1 MTHDLINKS
10 LDLPT
15 RGLPNIDNETQYL
28 LPPASR
34 NFDTAVQDDI
44 SMSSRNTRRR
54 LEQEESPHVNEMDMD
69 DLPPA
74 IQLAR
79 ARENERDETALIYV
93 SESDL
98 LRDLIYIFQGIDGQ
112 YVKYNE
118 ELNDYAFISD
128 ISVSKPMKEMVF
140 KLADLG
146 WLYIRIRNFI
156 KFNIDNTSIGL
167 VGQSLCAALQQEL
180 TNYYKLIAILEAQ
193 IEKQI
198 ANKSLPNDQASLTLK
213 RLTVWTLDYYQ
224 KLKLMSI
231 LVDVC
236 QGKNRKKK
244 IRSSRM

>member
-1 MTHDLINKS
+1 M
-10 LDLPT
+10 DLPT
-15 RGLPNIDNETQYL
+15 KGLPNIDNDTQYL

-34 NFDTAVQDDI
+34 NFDTAVQDEI
-44 SMSSRNTRRR
+44 SMSRNIRRR
-54 LEQEESPHVNEMDMD
+54 LEREETPHSNDMD
-69 DLPPA
+69 IDELPPA

-79 ARENERDETALIYV
+79 ARENQRNETALIYV

-98 LRDLIYIFQGIDGQ
+98 LRDLIFIFQGIDGQ
-112 YVKYNE
+112 YIKYNQ

-128 ISVSKPMKEMVF
+128 ISVSKPMKDMVL

-156 KFNIDNTSIGL
+156 KLNIDNSNIGL
-167 VGQSLCAALQQEL
+167 VGQSLCAALQHEL
-180 TNYYKLIAILEAQ
+180 TEYYKLIAILEAQ

-198 ANKSLPNDQASLTLK
+198 ANKSLPNDQLSLTLK
-213 RLTVWTLDYYQ
+213 RLTVWTLDCYQ

-236 QGKNRKKK
+236 QGKQDT
-244 IRSSRM
+244 

>member
-1 MTHDLINKS
+1 MG
-10 LDLPT
+10 LPA
-15 RGLPNIDNETQYL
+15 RGLPNIDNETEYL

-34 NFDTAVQDDI
+34 PFDTIVQDEMSI
-44 SMSSRNTRRR
+44 SSRNTRRR
-54 LEQEESPHVNEMDMD
+54 LARDESPHSNDMD
-69 DLPPA
+69 IDILPPA

-79 ARENERDETALIYV
+79 AKEEQRNETALAYV

-98 LRDLIYIFQGIDGQ
+98 LRDLIFIFQGIDGQ
-112 YVKYNE
+112 YIKYNQ

-128 ISVSKPMKEMVF
+128 ISVSKPMKDMVL

-156 KFNIDNTSIGL
+156 QLNIDNPNIGL
-167 VGQSLCAALQQEL
+167 VGQSLCAALQHEL
-180 TNYYKLIAILEAQ
+180 TEYYKLIAILEAQ

-198 ANKSLPNDQASLTLK
+198 ANKSLPNDQLSLTLK
-213 RLTVWTLDYYQ
+213 RLTVWTLDCYQ

-236 QGKNRKKK
+236 QGKFTF
-244 IRSSRM
+244 S